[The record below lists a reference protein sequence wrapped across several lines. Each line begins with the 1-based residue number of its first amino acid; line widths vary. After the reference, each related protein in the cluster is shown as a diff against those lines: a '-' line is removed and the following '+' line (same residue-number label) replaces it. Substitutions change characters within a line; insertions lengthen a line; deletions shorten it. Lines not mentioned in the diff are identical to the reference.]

1 MTSKSRV
8 YPRAV
13 ATINHTQMLL
23 YLTHANDA
31 QVRRLSLTIPCN
43 VPLDSEHVLANL
55 GGARPLPDGAPG
67 IVYSTERFLVAYA
80 HDGASGSTEMLLH
93 RNRAAINAVLASM
106 AGPVTVTAV
115 QLRSKRAWARLII
128 WAWATAPTYAA
139 LRDLLQPLLH
149 KPAGK
154 TQSYMAAH
162 YEQLAAFC
170 SSVPTAIY
178 GIGAGSQLALVQ
190 QIGLKFACTYL
201 GLTVGPA
208 DAVCEHRFFRWFAA
222 AAGGGSAGSAYTPP
236 WLWAYVQGP
245 MMIDATTFPG
255 EVSQLTNLPD
265 AYALALYWLAY
276 AVIVRRNA
284 DSTVG
289 CTLSK
294 DVIFALAKHGNPTV
308 AMAGLNCIGEKN
320 LDAEWGMAE
329 GRRHAWRTGQHTTKM
344 LCTWDNHTD
353 RPGCPIGP
361 AGVLPR
367 EMVVQFPSGINP
379 PAFTAPGLSAIA
391 AAATAGEGYDGDDA
405 SCFSGTWVRR
415 VAVALDNK
423 MPPKYIGNFICMI
436 AATPAIQ
443 AACTLQGVV
452 AGLHGSTLPSSAAL
466 ALVLD
471 AVGGVGPVGTAG
483 RNLEEFG
490 IAGTVPEVMA
500 STVLPGATPEL
511 LADFLSRLPSTFVL
525 HNDDDRFAAIVARL
539 KALGS
544 VCVVMLNAARSK
556 EGAFR
561 QEFPQDDRTTP
572 DALIV
577 QASPETTPVSSV
589 AVVCIAVL
597 HQTAVDHHGAGP
609 YGVAR
614 VCASVLRVL
623 RNLAPLNVPWLL
635 TAAMALVANVLVDQW
650 NHNISAFAVTVP
662 ASHDKSVAIRTFC
675 ELMNPSNQRVA
686 RLLGSPSMV
695 YPRGTSYHGAL
706 IAQCNTLANHHPAID
721 DPLEDLLSDAHLDRF
736 AGEYVRA
743 PSFVTVAVFAVCSVR
758 LPKQVPKQL
767 PYMPMELV
775 QLIVEMAIA
784 ADVGRALRPGE
795 MGWPATLQIRAFR
808 KVSNEL
814 VSRLEEL
821 KGGAV

>member
-1 MTSKSRV
+1 MTSKSHV
-8 YPRAV
+8 YPRAD
-13 ATINHTQMLL
+13 ATINHAQMLQ
-23 YLTHANDA
+23 YLAHANDA
-31 QVRRLSLTIPCN
+31 QVQRLSMTIPCN
-43 VPLDSEHVLANL
+43 VPLDIGHVSANL

-67 IVYSTERFLVAYA
+67 IVYSAERFLVAYVR
-80 HDGASGSTEMLLH
+80 DDSGSTVMLLH
-93 RNRAAINAVLASM
+93 RNHAAINAVLASM
-106 AGPVTVTAV
+106 TGPVTVTAV
-115 QLRSKRAWARLII
+115 KLRSKRAWARLII

-170 SSVPTAIY
+170 SSVPAAIY

-190 QIGLKFACTYL
+190 QIGLKFVCTYS

-208 DAVCEHRFFRWFAA
+208 DKVCKHRLFRLFAA

-265 AYALALYWLAY
+265 AHALALYWLAY

-289 CTLSK
+289 CTLSN
-294 DVIFALAKHGNPTV
+294 DVIFALAKHGHPTV

-320 LDAEWGMAE
+320 LDAAWA
-329 GRRHAWRTGQHTTKM
+329 RTHPKRHAWLTGQHAAKM
-344 LCTWDNHTD
+344 LCTWDDHTD

-379 PAFTAPGLSAIA
+379 PAFTAPDLLAIA
-391 AAATAGEGYDGDDA
+391 AAATAAERYSGDDA

-415 VAVALDNK
+415 AAMAMDNK
-423 MPPKYIGNFICMI
+423 VPTKYIVNFIRMI

-452 AGLHGSTLPSSAAL
+452 AGLHSTTLPSSAAL

-483 RNLEEFG
+483 RDLEEFG
-490 IAGTVPEVMA
+490 IVGTLPEVMA
-500 STVLPGATPEL
+500 SAVLPGATPEL
-511 LADFLSRLPSTFVL
+511 LADFLSHLPPVFVL
-525 HNDDDRFAAIVARL
+525 HNNDDRFAAIVARL

-544 VCVVMLNAARSK
+544 VCVVMLNASRSK

-572 DALIV
+572 DALVV
-577 QASPETTPVSSV
+577 QASPETMPVSSV
-589 AVVCIAVL
+589 AVVCISVL
-597 HQTAVDHHGAGP
+597 HQTAVDHHGAGS

-614 VCASVLRVL
+614 VCTSVLRVL
-623 RNLAPLNVPWLL
+623 RNLAPLNISWLL
-635 TAAMALVANVLVDQW
+635 TAAMALAANVLVDQW
-650 NHNISAFAVTVP
+650 NHNIPAFAVTVP

-675 ELMNPSNQRVA
+675 ELMNPSNPRVA

-706 IAQCNTLANHHPAID
+706 IAQCNTLANHHLAID
-721 DPLEDLLSDAHLDRF
+721 DPLEDLLSDAHLDDRF
-736 AGEYVRA
+736 ADQYVCT
-743 PSFVTVAVFAVCSVR
+743 PSFVTVAAFAVFSVR
-758 LPKQVPKQL
+758 FPDQL
-767 PYMPMELV
+767 PYMPVEIV
-775 QLIVEMAIA
+775 QFIVEMAIA

-795 MGWPATLQIRAFR
+795 MGWPATLQLRAFR

-814 VSRLEEL
+814 VSRLDTP
-821 KGGAV
+821 KDGAA

>member
-8 YPRAV
+8 YPRAEG
-13 ATINHTQMLL
+13 TTNHAQMLH

-31 QVRRLSLTIPCN
+31 QVRRLSLTIPFN
-43 VPLDSEHVLANL
+43 VPIDSGHVSANL

-67 IVYSTERFLVAYA
+67 IVYSAEEFLVAYA

-93 RNRAAINAVLASM
+93 RNRAAIDAVLASM
-106 AGPVTVTAV
+106 AGPVTITAV
-115 QLRSKRAWARLII
+115 QLLSKRAWARLII

-208 DAVCEHRFFRWFAA
+208 DAVCKNRFFRLFAA

-236 WLWAYVQGP
+236 FLWAYVQGP
-245 MMIDATTFPG
+245 MLADAMVNPD
-255 EVSQLTNLPD
+255 EVLRLEEQPD
-265 AYALALYWLAY
+265 AHALALYWLAY

-308 AMAGLNCIGEKN
+308 AMAGLNCIGEMN
-320 LDAEWGMAE
+320 LDAAWGMVE
-329 GRRHAWRTGQHTTKM
+329 GRRHGWRTGQHAAKM
-344 LCTWDNHTD
+344 LCTWDDRTD
-353 RPGCPIGP
+353 QPGCPIGP

-379 PAFTAPGLSAIA
+379 PAFTAPDLSAIA
-391 AAATAGEGYDGDDA
+391 AAATAAERYDDNNA

-415 VAVALDNK
+415 VAMALDNK
-423 MPPKYIGNFICMI
+423 VPPKYIVNFIRMI

-452 AGLHGSTLPSSAAL
+452 AGLHGTTLPSSAAL

-483 RNLEEFG
+483 RNLGEFG
-490 IAGTVPEVMA
+490 IAGTAPEVMA
-500 STVLPGATPEL
+500 SAVLPGATPEL

-525 HNDDDRFAAIVARL
+525 HNDDDRFAAIVAGL

-544 VCVVMLNAARSK
+544 VCVVMLNAASSK

-597 HQTAVDHHGAGP
+597 RQTAVDHHGAGP

-614 VCASVLRVL
+614 VCTSVLRVV
-623 RNLAPLNVPWLL
+623 RNLAPLNVSWLL
-635 TAAMALVANVLVDQW
+635 TAAMTLVANVLVDQW
-650 NHNISAFAVTVP
+650 NQNIRAFAVTVP

-706 IAQCNTLANHHPAID
+706 IAQCNTLANLNQAID

-736 AGEYVRA
+736 AGEYVCA
-743 PSFVTVAVFAVCSVR
+743 PSFVAVAVFAVFSVR
-758 LPKQVPKQL
+758 LPDQL

-795 MGWPATLQIRAFR
+795 MGWPATLQLRAFR

-814 VSRLEEL
+814 VSRLETP
-821 KGGAV
+821 KDGAV